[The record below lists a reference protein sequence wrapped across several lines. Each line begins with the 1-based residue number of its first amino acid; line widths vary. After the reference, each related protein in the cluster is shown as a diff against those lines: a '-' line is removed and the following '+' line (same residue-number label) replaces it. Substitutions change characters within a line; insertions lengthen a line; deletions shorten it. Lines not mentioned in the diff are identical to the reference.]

1 MPTQDDQETIKFIC
15 NNTGKNNFEPKLEDL
30 KQVVKPSETNL
41 KWFIN
46 YILTKRISVQYQKQ
60 QHIYIDLVRQ
70 LGVPDSVSRTIKQA
84 VEIFKKCMLV
94 DEVEFNKVANKPV
107 DNQQRS
113 MLKQYLA
120 ALGSFI
126 GAITLAY
133 NTPIKR
139 QDLDLKQLLLQG
151 FFHEQRKIVVIFVC
165 KILREAHRSTVFKI
179 SNPWMNSLFQII

>member
-1 MPTQDDQETIKFIC
+1 M
-15 NNTGKNNFEPKLEDL
+15 
-30 KQVVKPSETNL
+30 
-41 KWFIN
+41 
-46 YILTKRISVQYQKQ
+46 
-60 QHIYIDLVRQ
+60 RQ
-70 LGVPDSVSRTIKQA
+70 LGIPDSVSRTIKHA

-133 NTPIKR
+133 NNPIKR
-139 QDLDLKQLLLQG
+139 TDLDLKQLLLQG
-151 FFHEQRKIVVIFVC
+151 YFHE
-165 KILREAHRSTVFKI
+165 
-179 SNPWMNSLFQII
+179 